1 MGKPWTTPEQKLW
14 LENHIPQYLEEQ
26 KKDRTSRYLLTVNEE
41 WFKKFPEERV
51 LLFANEPGQPLS
63 GEEAEQLSQAMEYRK
78 KQILN
83 WFSWAVRPRRSTTSS
98 SQESSFVAAIQS
110 NNYEKAPRRRA
121 PQRTE
126 VYQRLYPRK
135 VKLEIQRELSLL
147 EGPITAS
154 DRMRVQRQVA
164 SSMLS
169 KETLAVIAQ
178 VDGQVTLWRENHRKE
193 EKEAMAARKAAGT
206 AVSHAP
212 KEFQAAIDGLPGVLK
227 KALTACADTTG
238 WVFFL
243 SAAGPT
249 PIAGGEIYMQNYYF
263 GPKSAAGNDFADS
276 YLDFNKGFL
285 QPFSAHV
292 RNCFP
297 SAVRQQRSLNDEND
311 QSPGPSIAST
321 DGHSVVIVD
330 SGSSKVSNSSDSDTD
345 DESGPDEPDEDLHG
359 SNQPGSRSSIIDRN
373 WNIEPVAVAE
383 PEQGAAHLSSP
394 PAPANVPLHD
404 DGPRSSI
411 IDRTWDIEP
420 IAVAE
425 PEQGAAHLSTP
436 PAAASVPLH
445 DDGPSSPIEHAF
457 ARMARHPSYAS
468 AQTSKTPVADDLA
481 NDYHHIDPELLLQSG
496 PQPEDSVLLD
506 ANMAG
511 FVYCPKSTHST
522 PAVASTPSIAYNSQ
536 VMDAAPSSS
545 VPHPLSGNTVTVA
558 DIPSASGTN
567 PAPPQ
572 PDAKNLPPPAPSQ
585 IDADY
590 TIADARIGPDLASE
604 SATAQSTSPPD
615 ADDSATIQS
624 TSASDTDDSPLADLT
639 PAQKR
644 ARTIAAKKAAA
655 AAAAADT
662 DNKRAADDTGED
674 PSAKRQKSVGS
685 SNENQRPRRTI
696 RPPPRADQSPS
707 KK

>member
-1 MGKPWTTPEQKLW
+1 MKGSSEARASANRGLSATVSQK
-14 LENHIPQYLEEQ
+14 
-26 KKDRTSRYLLTVNEE
+26 
-41 WFKKFPEERV
+41 
-51 LLFANEPGQPLS
+51 GQARNS
-63 GEEAEQLSQAMEYRK
+63 A
-78 KQILN
+78 
-83 WFSWAVRPRRSTTSS
+83 
-98 SQESSFVAAIQS
+98 
-110 NNYEKAPRRRA
+110 RA
-121 PQRTE
+121 
-126 VYQRLYPRK
+126 
-135 VKLEIQRELSLL
+135 SLL

-212 KEFQAAIDGLPGVLK
+212 KEFQAYVDSLHLISTGANNSDN
-227 KALTACADTTG
+227 TTG
-238 WVFFL
+238 WVSFSL
-243 SAAGPT
+243 LLT
-249 PIAGGEIYMQNYYF
+249 DTIAGGEIYMQNYYF

-276 YLDFNKGFL
+276 YLDFNKGFYSHSRHMCATAFHR
-285 QPFSAHV
+285 P
-292 RNCFP
+292 
-297 SAVRQQRSLNDEND
+297 
-311 QSPGPSIAST
+311 IAST

-330 SGSSKVSNSSDSDTD
+330 SGSSKVSNSSDSDTTMSPGRMSLMKICTD
-345 DESGPDEPDEDLHG
+345 QTNPDHDRRG
-359 SNQPGSRSSIIDRN
+359 TSQQPSA
-373 WNIEPVAVAE
+373 P
-383 PEQGAAHLSSP
+383 LMFP
-394 PAPANVPLHD
+394 P
-404 DGPRSSI
+404 RRWS
-411 IDRTWDIEP
+411 TM
-420 IAVAE
+420 
-425 PEQGAAHLSTP
+425 GAAHLSTP

-536 VMDAAPSSS
+536 VMDAGPSSS
-545 VPHPLSGNTVTVA
+545 VPHLLSGNTVTVA